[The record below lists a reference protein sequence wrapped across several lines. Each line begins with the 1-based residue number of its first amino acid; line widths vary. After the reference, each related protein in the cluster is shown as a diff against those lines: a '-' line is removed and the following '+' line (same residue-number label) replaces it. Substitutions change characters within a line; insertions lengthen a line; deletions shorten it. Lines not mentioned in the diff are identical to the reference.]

1 MASIKGGC
9 MCGAVRY
16 ECGGDPLYMFN
27 CHCRDCQ
34 RYSGSAYFAVLG
46 VPRSTLKVTGQV
58 KFHEAK
64 RRQRKHPGAWFL
76 PELRLLG
83 VRTQLGG
90 VRHDGAPRR
99 KSGRPKYLQAG
110 DGHLRFQRPALGS
123 YEPGAAQVSR
133 DAAEGINGRAAPA
146 VRSAPGG
153 PARHLPHYPY
163 SPLNPHGGH
172 SVEHPGGPRASGVWA
187 SPSMRAARG

>member
-90 VRHDGAPRR
+90 VRHDGPCGRQ
-99 KSGRPKYLQAG
+99 SGRPKYLQAG

-123 YEPGAAQVSR
+123 YEPGAAQVSP
-133 DAAEGINGRAAPA
+133 DAAEGLTAKQPRPS
-146 VRSAPGG
+146 VL
-153 PARHLPHYPY
+153 HL
-163 SPLNPHGGH
+163 
-172 SVEHPGGPRASGVWA
+172 
-187 SPSMRAARG
+187 AARQGMAPRS